1 MLRPRP
7 RLPAGPRTPKRTT
20 SVQPQAALDDTAND
34 DQLPSSDLSS
44 SSVPLFSS
52 PIALHPDVDLQ
63 REPPLP
69 TLTTN
74 ESFPLDLSHSD
85 ASRAI
90 HSPSLTHPPPEDDH
104 FPPQPTPAPATSR
117 PATPTPLLSPSS
129 ETGPPL
135 RKPSQATVS
144 SSITPLT
151 VPAVQM
157 EFLPEP
163 LPYKHLT
170 LDAAHWTL
178 TSTELQHLV
187 SSAIRQSA
195 KEQLI
200 RLLPPSIIDIRMPE
214 DSAHIERSWDT
225 AAARWRFEAHR
236 RNMLLR
242 ALSASGADNDL
253 LTQLSVILSNLDLH
267 AQSLL
272 HAATH
277 RAQLASARDTHRAS
291 ALAVALRKLN
301 ASYARRT
308 RDLDRARAHIA
319 VLRDEVYEAWKH
331 AEEQA
336 AKVDKFKVGATTV
349 AAEPQEFSDIDP
361 EEYVAD
367 DDNLYEDDT
376 SSNVLHDVSGAE
388 VVDVT
393 GKAVAAQ
400 ARLTMMRMDRH
411 PSPRPPPSS
420 YSTRSLSSPM
430 ISGSSTPQGQKSA
443 SHTSSSR
450 KRTRRKSKASLRPSM
465 PISVRSR
472 SSTRGESGIRNARS
486 KSRSKKGK
494 EPAQA
499 ERTVP
504 WIPSEVEGSFL
515 EMEGRPA
522 GGGQVGSDGEGHDDV
537 DGSVG
542 EERLA
547 DSSETGACAN
557 TPLCLS
563 STNCSMLS
571 LSPFIAETIPNSPL
585 SNPTSVPESQA
596 PPAPTTNISQPPV
609 SLSPLGDDISLAAVA
624 PSTSASAPEYTSR
637 RSSSSL
643 PSTSPVSSAAST
655 LLIPLESESHHQP
668 QSPPSHSN
676 DAHVVEKIA
685 RGKVDLI
692 PDPAS
697 IFPASASSKSTAT
710 TTVSAP
716 DLSRRGYSLELTSP
730 NASINGSGT
739 KSLNGGS
746 KIRRSISEFLHFG
759 ASSRSRHQ
767 SVPLPFKSCS
777 GATSSGTPAS
787 VMRQNLREVSRGEG
801 GLENGWEDVREDLA

>member
-1 MLRPRP
+1 MLRARP

-34 DQLPSSDLSS
+34 EQLPSDLPSAPLLSS
-44 SSVPLFSS
+44 SV
-52 PIALHPDVDLQ
+52 ALHPDADLQ

-85 ASRAI
+85 ASQPV
-90 HSPSLTHPPPEDDH
+90 HSPSLTHLPPEDDH

-129 ETGPPL
+129 ETSPPL
-135 RKPSQATVS
+135 RKPSQATI
-144 SSITPLT
+144 SSISPLT
-151 VPAVQM
+151 VPAAQM
-157 EFLPEP
+157 QLTPEP
-163 LPYKHLT
+163 LPYTHLT

-178 TSTELQHLV
+178 TSTELQNLV

-200 RLLPPSIIDIRMPE
+200 RLLPPSVIDTRMPE
-214 DSAHIERSWDT
+214 DAAHIERSWDT

-242 ALSASGADNDL
+242 ALSASGADSNL
-253 LTQLSVILSNLDLH
+253 LTQLSVTLSNLDLH

-319 VLRDEVYEAWKH
+319 VLRDEVYEAWKL

-336 AKVDKFKVGATTV
+336 AKVDKFKVP
-349 AAEPQEFSDIDP
+349 AEPQEFSNVDP
-361 EEYVAD
+361 EDSVAD

-400 ARLTMMRMDRH
+400 ARLTMMRTDRL
-411 PSPRPPPSS
+411 PSPRLPPSS

-430 ISGSSTPQGQKSA
+430 MSRSSTPQRQKSA
-443 SHTSSSR
+443 SHASSSR
-450 KRTRRKSKASLRPSM
+450 KRTRRKSKASLRPSL

-499 ERTVP
+499 EPTVP
-504 WIPSEVEGSFL
+504 WIPLDVEGSFL

-522 GGGQVGSDGEGHDDV
+522 GDDAGGGQIGSDGEGHDNV

-542 EERLA
+542 EEPLA

-557 TPLCLS
+557 TLLCF
-563 STNCSMLS
+563 STNCLTLS
-571 LSPFIAETIPNSPL
+571 LSLFIAEPISNSPL
-585 SNPTSVPESQA
+585 SNPTSIPESQVS
-596 PPAPTTNISQPPV
+596 PTSTANVSQPPV
-609 SLSPLGDDISLAAVA
+609 PLSPLGDDISLAAVV
-624 PSTSASAPEYTSR
+624 PSTSASTPEHISR
-637 RSSSSL
+637 RSSNSL

-655 LLIPLESESHHQP
+655 LLIPPESQSHHQP
-668 QSPPSHSN
+668 QSPPSDSN
-676 DAHVVEKIA
+676 DVHVVETIA

-730 NASINGSGT
+730 NTSINGSRT

-759 ASSRSRHQ
+759 ARSRIRHQ

-777 GATSSGTPAS
+777 GATSSGTPAG
-787 VMRQNLREVSRGEG
+787 VMRQNLQEVSRGEG
-801 GLENGWEDVREDLA
+801 GSENGWEDVREDLT